1 MYQLPTATG
10 PTDISQLARAG
21 SGPSQEKAEKGF
33 QDLMNNF
40 ASVPAAVSQ
49 AEELIAV
56 RQEAEIPEAVTSE
69 LFKRVSGLLET
80 ALEINK
86 AIKADASPDQLSQLK
101 REFSTA
107 LLQLARD
114 LRDIPLNARLEV
126 AAQVSGDLDVNLDIR
141 PLTQILEHVD
151 PLEALRQLTAKSLMV
166 LSKHVIPEGKH
177 SGSIVALPNQSPNE
191 GKFLVSSAVPES
203 AIKGLGFFLE
213 LTVQQSSNGNPVSLI
228 DMAPQEPAA
237 RNAGV
242 PAASF
247 SVPIE
252 SRVSELP
259 AQGKDGIEV
268 GTGSG
273 AAALSGL
280 EKQQKDPV
288 QRSPSL
294 NIELSKAGTT
304 SQAVGLSTP
313 LGQAVEV
320 AEARASAPLE
330 SPTRTP
336 VSADPSASYMFA
348 RTVAA
353 QIRGKVFEEGKT
365 RVELSP
371 RGLGDVEVEVSRDEA
386 GKLRVILR
394 VENPAVL
401 TAFRQDR
408 EALLSTLR
416 EGGFEIEESELS
428 FEDFDG
434 HGFQQQFQDSH
445 ADSKPRSVSKSTTSI
460 EQTQD
465 MSPPGRAMSVAP
477 SGLNIVT

>member
-1 MYQLPTATG
+1 MLASKMNQLPTATG
-10 PTDISQLARAG
+10 PTDILQLARAE
-21 SGPSQEKAEKGF
+21 SGPSQEKAETGF

-40 ASVPAAVSQ
+40 ASVPAAVSK
-49 AEELIAV
+49 AGELMAV
-56 RQEAEIPEAVTSE
+56 RQEAQIPEAVTSE

-80 ALEINK
+80 ALEINE
-86 AIKADASPDQLSQLK
+86 AIKADASREGLSQLK
-101 REFSTA
+101 REFSTV

-126 AAQVSGDLDVNLDIR
+126 AAQVSGDLYVNLDIR
-141 PLTQILEHVD
+141 PLTQILEHAD
-151 PLEALRQLTAKSLMV
+151 PLEALRQLMV
-166 LSKHVIPEGKH
+166 LSKRVIPEGKH

-191 GKFLVSSAVPES
+191 GKFSVSSAAPES
-203 AIKGLGFFLE
+203 AMKGLGFFLE

-252 SRVSELP
+252 SKVSGLP

-268 GTGSG
+268 GTGGG

-280 EKQQKDPV
+280 EKQMKDPV
-288 QRSPSL
+288 QRSPGL
-294 NIELSKAGTT
+294 NIDLSKAGAT
-304 SQAVGLSTP
+304 SQAVGLTTP
-313 LGQAVEV
+313 LGQAVEG
-320 AEARASAPLE
+320 AEARASTPLD
-330 SPTRTP
+330 SLARTP

-416 EGGFEIEESELS
+416 EGGIEIEESELS

-434 HGFQQQFQDSH
+434 HGFQQHFQDSH
-445 ADSKPRSVSKSTTSI
+445 ADLKPRSVSKSATSI

-477 SGLNIVT
+477 AGLNIVT